1 MRVKLCQKY
10 QSEREAMCFKILDIL
25 GLKEEVEGKR
35 SFLLSELDSDV
46 EKQEALLG
54 LREEIQ
60 KYFACSTISS
70 FKPNFPCKRP
80 YLNLVRGILKQQ
92 GYTIESD
99 DLVVKFDDGM
109 FKRTMK
115 YSIFSNVK

>member
-10 QSEREAMCFKILDIL
+10 QNEREEMCFKILDIL
-25 GLKEEVEGKR
+25 GLKEEVDGKR
-35 SFLLSELDSDV
+35 FFLLSELDSNIV
-46 EKQEALLG
+46 KQEALLG
-54 LREEIQ
+54 MREEIQ

-99 DLVVKFDDGM
+99 DLWEKKGDGL
-109 FKRTMK
+109 FGRTMK
-115 YSIFSNVK
+115 YSILRNI